1 MRRRR
6 ASAGPASAAWRRST
20 CLWRSFSAWASAGCR
35 VPGVTGL
42 WKPKVA
48 HVLKN
53 ASVAYL
59 AIETKSGPH
68 VTPLLFAATPDRIW
82 FGIGRGTLKARV
94 LAKRPA
100 VGVVVGGASGSIAI
114 RGEATLL
121 DRFPL
126 APAEFARA
134 AFALPAYA
142 SSNALEMAAFARD
155 VAVRGARPSPLAPL
169 SVRIEALDLLEGW
182 APLAVLGWTGASGP
196 VALPARWNE
205 GSGRASVPAGPLRDA
220 GGPRTAAAS
229 LCVDESSGRGPLAK
243 GGRLL
248 RGSGHAQLRGGVA
261 SVALDVTRVT
271 RWKGFETSTAPAGVA

>member
-1 MRRRR
+1 M
-6 ASAGPASAAWRRST
+6 
-20 CLWRSFSAWASAGCR
+20 
-35 VPGVTGL
+35 TGL

-59 AIETKSGPH
+59 AVETRTGPH
-68 VTPLLFAATPDRIW
+68 VTPLLFAVTPDRVW

-100 VGVVVGGASGSIAI
+100 VGVVVGGAQASVAI

-121 DRFPL
+121 DRLPV
-126 APAEFARA
+126 APAELARA

-155 VAVRGARPSPLAPL
+155 VATRGARPQPLAPL
-169 SVRIEALDLLEGW
+169 SVSIGSLDLLDGW
-182 APLAVLGWTGASGP
+182 PATAVLGWMAADGP

-205 GSGRASVPAGPLRDA
+205 RTKRASVPAAPLKNA
-220 GGPRTAAAS
+220 GGPRTAAA
-229 LCVDESSGRGPLAK
+229 CVCIDESEGLGPLAK
-243 GGRLL
+243 SGRLVRGGGHARL
-248 RGSGHAQLRGGVA
+248 RGDVA
-261 SVALDVTRVT
+261 SVALEPERIT
-271 RWKGFETSTAPAGVA
+271 RWKGFETSTAAA